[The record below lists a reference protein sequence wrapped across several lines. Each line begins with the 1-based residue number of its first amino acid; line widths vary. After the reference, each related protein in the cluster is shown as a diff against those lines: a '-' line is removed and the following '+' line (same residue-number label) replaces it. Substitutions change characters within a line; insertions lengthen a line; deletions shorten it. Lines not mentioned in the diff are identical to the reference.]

1 MAGRS
6 GGTVE
11 PDGHPSLL
19 TRVVRVDVANR
30 LEMSLRQ
37 GWEAL
42 AEYETRLIQDDT
54 VPEGSR
60 ALDSK
65 RQELVVSLG
74 TGASGAFLSRCPQP
88 ASSEQMRTEAPS
100 LRAGSPQ
107 VLKGCGVP
115 SQKLRLESCGRNPS
129 YSWDLR
135 GLWKSGASI
144 CIICPDFQ
152 DLWESRS
159 SLRGPHALGVRGSPH
174 PQRLLYLHS
183 CHGATSHVC
192 PPDS

>member
-42 AEYETRLIQDDT
+42 AEYETRLTQDDT
-54 VPEGSR
+54 VPEGGR

-100 LRAGSPQ
+100 LRAVSPQ

-159 SLRGPHALGVRGSPH
+159 SLRGPHALGARGSPH